1 MNRKMKNK
9 VKRFVSQYKIDTVS
23 YFSLKKAAE
32 EMGYSVIEFN
42 RISNDKNVEIIIN
55 SLKLGDIVLR
65 SKGFTYADEDYRLI
79 FINESLSE
87 NEKILILS
95 HEIGHIYCSHLD
107 AGSIIGK
114 DVRDEYEANEF
125 SHYLLNQSVWQ
136 KVRRILFK
144 HKRAAVAVAVIL
156 ALGAAAGVSVAV
168 YTKEQSYYGDY
179 YITETGNK
187 YHKKDCIFVKNKTN
201 IRRLTKDE
209 FDSGK
214 YEPCEMCLPQYDEKK
229 YTKGNEYEKKSMLFN
244 FMYCKFAVAKF
255 MLMGYHET
263 GR

>member
-107 AGSIIGK
+107 AGLIIGK

-136 KVRRILFK
+136 KIRRILFK

-214 YEPCEMCLPQYDEKK
+214 YEPCEMCLP
-229 YTKGNEYEKKSMLFN
+229 
-244 FMYCKFAVAKF
+244 
-255 MLMGYHET
+255 
-263 GR
+263 

>member
-9 VKRFVSQYKIDTVS
+9 VKRFVCQYKVDTVS
-23 YFSLKKAAE
+23 YFSLEKAAE
-32 EMGYSVIEFN
+32 EMGYTVIEFN
-42 RISNDKNVEIIIN
+42 RISNDKNVETIIN
-55 SLKLGDIVLR
+55 SLKLGNIVLQ

-79 FINESLSE
+79 FINESLNE
-87 NEKILILS
+87 NEKTLVLS

-107 AGSIIGK
+107 AASIIGK

-136 KVRRILFK
+136 KVRRILLK

-156 ALGAAAGVSVAV
+156 ALSTAAGVAAAV

-187 YHKKDCIFVKNKTN
+187 YHKKDCIFVKSKTN
-201 IRRLTKDE
+201 TRRLTKDDFE
-209 FDSGK
+209 NVRYK
-214 YEPCEMCLPQYDEKK
+214 PCDMCLPDE
-229 YTKGNEYEKKSMLFN
+229 
-244 FMYCKFAVAKF
+244 
-255 MLMGYHET
+255 
-263 GR
+263 R

>member
-1 MNRKMKNK
+1 MNRQIKNK
-9 VKRFVSQYKIDTVS
+9 VKRFVSQYKVDKVS
-23 YFSLKKAAE
+23 YTSLKKAAE
-32 EMGYSVIEFN
+32 EMGYTIVEFN
-42 RISNDKNVEIIIN
+42 RISNDKNVETIIN

-87 NEKILILS
+87 NEKILVLS

-107 AGSIIGK
+107 AASIIGK

-136 KVRRILFK
+136 KMRQTFLK
-144 HKRAAVAVAVIL
+144 HKRVAVAAVIIL
-156 ALGAAAGVSVAV
+156 ALGTAVGVTTAV
-168 YTKEQSYYGDY
+168 YMKEQSYYGSY

-187 YHKKDCIFVKNKTN
+187 YHKKDCIFVKSKTN
-201 IRRLTKDE
+201 TRRLTEEE

-214 YEPCEMCLPQYDEKK
+214 YEPCKMCLPSK
-229 YTKGNEYEKKSMLFN
+229 
-244 FMYCKFAVAKF
+244 
-255 MLMGYHET
+255 
-263 GR
+263 